1 MLALTGVGV
10 GVAAASAYYLAS
22 RPTPT
27 LPPFDLDNQTI
38 IEGPELIHY
47 SRFAKEGK
55 EMKFMRYLY
64 DDTRTLYDV
73 FRRGARVS
81 NNGPCLG
88 WREGSNKQYTWMRY
102 EEALLRAQN
111 FGSGL
116 VSLGLQAGSNTL
128 VGIYS
133 QNCPEWVLAEHGLY
147 SYSMV
152 VVPLYDTLGPEACK
166 YIINQASMTTVIC
179 ETDEKCRS
187 ILNDPSHC
195 LKHIIHIKPI
205 SCGTMQMAED
215 RGLRVYSFE
224 DIEKLGAEKK
234 NRPYPPQP
242 SDLCTICYTSG
253 TTGKPKGVMLSHENI
268 VADVSATLLQLG
280 DQKPNCT
287 DVMLSFL
294 PLAHMLERVCEVS
307 VYMQGGCVGFFGG
320 DIRNLMDD
328 MKVLRPTITP
338 AVPRLLNRIF
348 DKVQTGLNQSSLKRF
363 LFNAALSSKENELRR
378 GIIRNNTIWDKLV
391 LGKVQESMGGRIR
404 LLVVGSAPLAGSVL
418 TFMRCALGCV
428 IVEGY
433 GQTEC
438 VAPATLTVQGDST
451 PDHVGPPIPCC
462 AIKLVDVPEMN
473 YYAVSGQGE
482 ICIKGTNVFMGYFK
496 EPERTKETL
505 DEEGWL
511 HTGDV
516 GTFLSNGTLK
526 IIDRKKHI
534 FKLSQGEYIAPE
546 KIENEYLKSQYVAQI
561 YVYGE
566 SLKSCVIAVVVPDVE
581 NVKYYAAEH
590 QIPGTLSVLSNLPEI
605 KSLILN
611 DITELGKKAGLKS
624 FEQVKDIYLHP
635 DVFSVQNGL
644 LTPTLKS
651 KRPELRTYFKPQLE
665 DMYSKL
671 D

>member
-1 MLALTGVGV
+1 MHLNPIVQRSHVEEAHRIFKISTLN
-10 GVAAASAYYLAS
+10 AAASGMS
-22 RPTPT
+22 
-27 LPPFDLDNQTI
+27 
-38 IEGPELIHY
+38 
-47 SRFAKEGK
+47 
-55 EMKFMRYLY
+55 
-64 DDTRTLYDV
+64 
-73 FRRGARVS
+73 
-81 NNGPCLG
+81 
-88 WREGSNKQYTWMRY
+88 
-102 EEALLRAQN
+102 
-111 FGSGL
+111 
-116 VSLGLQAGSNTL
+116 
-128 VGIYS
+128 
-133 QNCPEWVLAEHGLY
+133 
-147 SYSMV
+147 
-152 VVPLYDTLGPEACK
+152 
-166 YIINQASMTTVIC
+166 
-179 ETDEKCRS
+179 
-187 ILNDPSHC
+187 
-195 LKHIIHIKPI
+195 
-205 SCGTMQMAED
+205 
-215 RGLRVYSFE
+215 
-224 DIEKLGAEKK
+224 
-234 NRPYPPQP
+234 
-242 SDLCTICYTSG
+242 
-253 TTGKPKGVMLSHENI
+253 
-268 VADVSATLLQLG
+268 
-280 DQKPNCT
+280 
-287 DVMLSFL
+287 
-294 PLAHMLERVCEVS
+294 
-307 VYMQGGCVGFFGG
+307 
-320 DIRNLMDD
+320 
-328 MKVLRPTITP
+328 
-338 AVPRLLNRIF
+338 
-348 DKVQTGLNQSSLKRF
+348 NQSSKEVPGELINMVSKIEEAIKRRV
-363 LFNAALSSKENELRR
+363 AIGTRISYP
-378 GIIRNNTIWDKLV
+378 KLQQEMSGRFDNQRAIDLAILGMVKRDDFTHYEGRKV
-391 LGKVQESMGGRIR
+391 LERKRWRVAN
-404 LLVVGSAPLAGSVL
+404 VSA
-418 TFMRCALGCV
+418 
-428 IVEGY
+428 
-433 GQTEC
+433 EC